1 MQGAG
6 NVRGR
11 NGDDE
16 GALRLDIAIGTPFGL
31 EEILLFPPVEAAGLN
46 NLGVV
51 GICGLLLLN
60 LGDLLVGLGSSSGL
74 ASSLGLLLSE
84 LLRLFGLLAL
94 ALD

>member
-16 GALRLDIAIGTPFGL
+16 GALGLDIAIGTPFGF
-31 EEILLFPPVEAAGLN
+31 EEVLLFPPVEAAGLN

-51 GICGLLLLN
+51 SICGLLLLN

-74 ASSLGLLLSE
+74 ASSLGLLLGE

-94 ALD
+94 TLD